1 MTFIEIRDKL
11 FEELPSKLKDVEAY
25 LVSTVFVRF
34 NLFIVTENEEL
45 KSLLSNEYASYF
57 ESIQSVKNGD
67 FIYIK
72 LQEGKVKISENFFF
86 IDRHVDKMNWFIN
99 NKRLKFKSKVISFYS
114 FKGGLG
120 RTTALVLSAL
130 HLARKGKK
138 VVLIDFDLEAPGL
151 ASLFINQEDSK
162 FQDFN
167 VKGVTDFML
176 DLSVNQYQVDKIN
189 INDYY
194 FLLNKQDLVGQNGG
208 ELLIFPA
215 TDTSTDGYQRM
226 NYIDKLSKINLQYA
240 SQSNY
245 APDELLKL
253 IDAQLKPDFVF
264 IDTRTGVNDIGGLV
278 FQRYADINFLFFYG
292 NQQNMFGLE
301 SVLEKLSQIKTNFY
315 LVNSPVP
322 IDSETDEM
330 DYFLERSYDIF
341 STLYYGEDQI
351 PDIKDSTAP
360 HYPLIVPYNETA
372 SFLNNTNKLKI
383 LLEEKGTENPYL
395 KITNL
400 ILAEDSGNNDIQ
412 NLDVNLDKELIDA
425 MSRIINELAASEDEL
440 ATMDDLK
447 NNFYPR
453 RDYKFIFDRNRFLV
467 LGEKGSGKTALYA
480 VLTHELYAK
489 SLAKFCDIN
498 NDEIPSTNWI
508 KGLDTTEYF
517 PTELNFKTLKVLTDS
532 QLRNYWL
539 YLLLRVMPVNPDF
552 NKDIEE
558 QLKSLKDIDISEL
571 REWAKDDLKAEKF
584 EKILREINNVLKK
597 ENKFL
602 IFVYDYIDKQLS
614 SEDNLRGRL
623 VEALLK
629 LWYGYINSFSNMRS
643 KIFLRRD
650 IYEREI
656 GQNFTDKSKL
666 NNYTQEIE
674 WDNTQLLNM
683 VWKRVIQQN
692 PDATTTF
699 FRQVLTDISIP
710 YDEVLGYVPNF
721 NEEQHRMILENL
733 LGKRMGANNKA
744 FPYNWV
750 VQHMADTNQH
760 IHPRSILNLFGLAAQ
775 KQKLD
780 TTETSTPLKPFIMET
795 VLGKV
800 SENRVRDLIEEYP
813 HLASIFSDLKKHT
826 SELPILDKGLNT
838 ALSKIIKDKNLNL
851 KPNDIIETLIN
862 IGVLYIYNYK
872 KTDSQIRYH
881 IPDLYLWGLGL
892 RRRGP
897 GAHKDLI
904 KRNNSMK

>member
-1 MTFIEIRDKL
+1 MTFIEIKNKL
-11 FEELPSKLKDVEAY
+11 FQELPQKLEGIEAY

-34 NLFIVTENEEL
+34 NLFIVTENEAL
-45 KSLLSNEYASYF
+45 KDQLIQEYSAYF
-57 ESIQSVKNGD
+57 ESIKSIKNGD
-67 FIYIK
+67 FIHEK
-72 LQEGKVKISENFFF
+72 LQEGKEKISGSLFFL
-86 IDRHVDKMNWFIN
+86 DRHVDKTNWFIN
-99 NKRLKFKSKVISFYS
+99 TKRLEFKSKIISFYS

-151 ASLFINQEDSK
+151 ASLFINEDDSTL
-162 FQDFN
+162 Q

-176 DLSVNQYQVDKIN
+176 DLSVNQFQIDKID

-194 FLLNKQDLVGQNGG
+194 FLQNKQDLVGQNGG

-215 TDTSTDGYQRM
+215 TDTSYNGSLKM

-240 SQSNY
+240 SQANY
-245 APDELLKL
+245 APDELIKL
-253 IDAQLKPDFVF
+253 IDSALEPDFIF

-322 IDSETDEM
+322 IDNETEEM
-330 DYFLERSYDIF
+330 NYFLDRSYDIF
-341 STLYYGEDQI
+341 STHYYKEDKI
-351 PDIKDSTAP
+351 PDIRDSTAA

-383 LLEEKGTENPYL
+383 LLEEKGSENPYL
-395 KITNL
+395 TIATL
-400 ILAEDSGNNDIQ
+400 ILAEETSKKETQ
-412 NLDVNLDKELIDA
+412 NSDANLDKELIEA
-425 MSRIINELAASEDEL
+425 MSGIIKELAASEDEL
-440 ATMDDLK
+440 VTIEDLK

-480 VLTHELYAK
+480 VLTHESYAK
-489 SLAKFCDIN
+489 ALAKFCDVN
-498 NDEIPSTNWI
+498 NHEIPNTTWI
-508 KGLDTTEYF
+508 KGMDTTADF
-517 PTELNFKTLKVLTDS
+517 PSEINFKTLKILSDS

-539 YLLLRVMPVNPDF
+539 YLLLRVMPVSEDLNTNIGD
-552 NKDIEE
+552 
-558 QLKSLKDIDISEL
+558 QLKMLKEIDISEL
-571 REWAKDDLKAEKF
+571 REWAKDDLKAEKY
-584 EKILREINNVLKK
+584 EKILREINNFLKK

-650 IYEREI
+650 IYDREI
-656 GQNFTDKSKL
+656 SQNFTDKSKL

-674 WDNTQLLNM
+674 WDNAQLLNM
-683 VWKRVIQQN
+683 VWKRVIEQN
-692 PDATTTF
+692 PNATIAF
-699 FRQVLTDISIP
+699 FRQALSDIHIP
-710 YDEVLGYVPNF
+710 HDETLGYVPSF
-721 NEEQHRMILENL
+721 NEEQHRTILDNL

-780 TTETSTPLKPFIMET
+780 TTETATPLKPFIMET

-838 ALSKIIKDKNLNL
+838 ALTKIIKEKSLNL
-851 KPNDIIETLIN
+851 KPNDIIDTLKT
-862 IGVLYIYNYK
+862 IGVLYIYNYR
-872 KTDSQIRYH
+872 KTDTQIRYH

-904 KRNNSMK
+904 KKNNSVK